1 MRRRPWLSSRKDLQ
15 SWIALDD
22 VVYNKEVPPEKDLVV
37 EESALI
43 IIVNMY
49 ITRTCQYYGFSKK
62 SNPTT
67 TFTYLKI
74 KE

>member
-1 MRRRPWLSSRKDLQ
+1 
-15 SWIALDD
+15 
-22 VVYNKEVPPEKDLVV
+22 VYNKEVPPEKDLVV

-62 SNPTT
+62 SNRTM